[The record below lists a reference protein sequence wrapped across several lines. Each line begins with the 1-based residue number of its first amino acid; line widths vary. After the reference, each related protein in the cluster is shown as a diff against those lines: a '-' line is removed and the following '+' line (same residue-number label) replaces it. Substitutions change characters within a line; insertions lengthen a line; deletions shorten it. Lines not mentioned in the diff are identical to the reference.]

1 MTIDNVLS
9 CHVCHGDK
17 LIMRHFI
24 IEDFLGD
31 TRERLVKMCTEC
43 DTIHYINNGVVFY
56 EFSVKIN
63 KSYAPKN
70 KIIHEE

>member
-1 MTIDNVLS
+1 MNIESISN

-17 LIMRHFI
+17 LHTTHLI

-43 DTIHYINNGVVFY
+43 DTIHYVNNGVVFY

-63 KSYAPKN
+63 KSYSPQN
-70 KIIHEE
+70 KAIYNE